1 MSTFSKTL
9 AILCLPISLFAQNFT
24 GGFGAGFTTS
34 QIHADLH
41 AGYNKGGLMAY
52 TFVEKEIKDMEFGLG
67 LRYIQKGSRMD
78 ADLRET
84 TQRDYEIELSYV
96 ELPVYAVFP
105 IESFAEIQAGASLGF
120 LLSQY
125 EGDHNGGFT
134 NFRPFEPIDLSVNI
148 QANYLI
154 SENWKAFAS
163 WSYSVLSIREHA
175 SGAKRFMNYGML
187 NNVLGFGMAYEFR

>member
-67 LRYIQKGSRMD
+67 LRYIQKGSRMM
-78 ADLRET
+78 LTLEKLHN
-84 TQRDYEIELSYV
+84 EITKLS
-96 ELPVYAVFP
+96 LA
-105 IESFAEIQAGASLGF
+105 
-120 LLSQY
+120 
-125 EGDHNGGFT
+125 
-134 NFRPFEPIDLSVNI
+134 
-148 QANYLI
+148 
-154 SENWKAFAS
+154 
-163 WSYSVLSIREHA
+163 
-175 SGAKRFMNYGML
+175 ML
-187 NNVLGFGMAYEFR
+187 NCQFTLYFRLNPLLKFKLVRL